1 MTILAILLI
10 VIGIYLCYIS
20 LKDGV
25 ISMATKYSTEFKLE
39 PMEAI
44 SQIAMYIMQGAT
56 VNYNPQTKKLKVT
69 YKLQDSNTANK
80 AERGDVS

>member
-1 MTILAILLI
+1 
-10 VIGIYLCYIS
+10 
-20 LKDGV
+20 
-25 ISMATKYSTEFKLE
+25 MATKYSTEFKLE
-39 PMEAI
+39 PREAI

-69 YKLQDSNTANK
+69 YKLLNTANN